1 MVDLMYNRVK
11 QSDLLP
17 FWVKNQN
24 LSLSAFAEKYRSTFG
39 VETTDASIRVRLY
52 SVRKR
57 ALAAGFEPPKVPKSE
72 RRRGRPSAS
81 EIDQKTFSQFLK
93 KK

>member
-1 MVDLMYNRVK
+1 MSNRVK
-11 QSDLLP
+11 QQDLLP

-24 LSLSAFAEKYRSTFG
+24 LSLPDFAAKYRSTFG

-57 ALAAGFEPPKVPKSE
+57 AIEAGFEPPKVPKSD

-81 EIDQKTFSQFLK
+81 EIDENTFSQFLK